1 MRGSRSTRRSVASA
15 ATGGGVATQRGPGKW
30 RGFLWNLGGWYAGS
44 GEPGLGP
51 GCLLRARRI
60 FSGQGP
66 SLRFSSSKLCVFFLH
81 LTAKGSP
88 NLKRLIGGSEGR
100 RSVLSGTLIQG
111 TEPPMG
117 TGDGDDPRSPANR
130 GWGWG
135 WTPDP
140 RQIGDGGG
148 DGPPI
153 VGVCRAAA
161 LNG

>member
-1 MRGSRSTRRSVASA
+1 MSSTDSTVALSFYIY
-15 ATGGGVATQRGPGKW
+15 TG
-30 RGFLWNLGGWYAGS
+30 LW
-44 GEPGLGP
+44 
-51 GCLLRARRI
+51 LLRV
-60 FSGQGP
+60 STLSTQVPTLPTG
-66 SLRFSSSKLCVFFLH
+66 LRL
-81 LTAKGSP
+81 P
-88 NLKRLIGGSEGR
+88 
-100 RSVLSGTLIQG
+100 QG

-130 GWGWG
+130 GWWPGG